1 MLAPFWATIYGPE
14 PIFILPFFFNTM
26 TICDTFNVVNY
37 LREFPKGL
45 FSHVSLTF
53 SITDEGPSSK
63 AADVQCGMSR

>member
-53 SITDEGPSSK
+53 PITDEGPSSK